1 MPDYLDLLTT
11 RLLSSVLQACEEMAL
26 PGGKP
31 PTVPVDVG
39 STVQG
44 ALPAPGE
51 ILPLVI
57 MVLLFVGTA
66 AWIGLRGSERTSRQ
80 ASGRVADGSPS
91 EAFG

>member
-11 RLLSSVLQACEEMAL
+11 RLISSILQACEEMAL

-57 MVLLFVGTA
+57 MMLLFVGTA
-66 AWIGLRGSERTSRQ
+66 AWIVLRGRERKARP
-80 ASGRVADGSPS
+80 ASGGVAGGLPS

>member
-11 RLLSSVLQACEEMAL
+11 RLLSSVLRACEEMAL
-26 PGGKP
+26 PGGQP

-57 MVLLFVGTA
+57 VFLLFVGTA
-66 AWIGLRGSERTSRQ
+66 AWIGLRGSGRQTRQ

-91 EAFG
+91 EAFI

>member
-31 PTVPVDVG
+31 PTVVDVG

-44 ALPAPGE
+44 AFPAPGE
-51 ILPLVI
+51 MLPLVI
-57 MVLLFVGTA
+57 MFLLFVGTA
-66 AWIGLRGSERTSRQ
+66 AWIGLRGSERTGRQ
-80 ASGRVADGSPS
+80 DSARVADGSPS

>member
-1 MPDYLDLLTT
+1 MLDLLTT

-44 ALPAPGE
+44 ALPAPCE
-51 ILPLVI
+51 ILPLAI

-66 AWIGLRGSERTSRQ
+66 AWLMVRGSERKAKQ
-80 ASGRVADGSPS
+80 ANTRVADGSLS

>member
-11 RLLSSVLQACEEMAL
+11 RMLSSALQACEEMAL

-51 ILPLVI
+51 ILPLVL
-57 MVLLFVGTA
+57 MMLMFVGTA
-66 AWIGLRGSERTSRQ
+66 AWIVLRGRERKARH
-80 ASGRVADGSPS
+80 ANGRMANGSPS

>member
-1 MPDYLDLLTT
+1 MPEYLDLLTN
-11 RLLSSVLQACEEMAL
+11 RLLSDVLRACEEMAL
-26 PGGKP
+26 PGAKP

-44 ALPAPGE
+44 ALPAPSE
-51 ILPLVI
+51 ILPLAIVL
-57 MVLLFVGTA
+57 LLFVGTA
-66 AWIGLRGSERTSRQ
+66 VWIGLRGSERKAKQ

>member
-31 PTVPVDVG
+31 PTVPADVG

-44 ALPAPGE
+44 ALPTPGE
-51 ILPLVI
+51 ILPLAI
-57 MVLLFVGTA
+57 MVVLFVGTA
-66 AWIGLRGSERTSRQ
+66 AWIMARGSVRKARQ
-80 ASGRVADGSPS
+80 ASGRVVAGSPS

>member
-1 MPDYLDLLTT
+1 MPDYLHLLTT
-11 RLLSSVLQACEEMAL
+11 KLLSSALQACEEMAL

-31 PTVPVDVG
+31 PSEVVDVG

-44 ALPAPGE
+44 SLPAPGE

-57 MVLLFVGTA
+57 MMLLFVGTA
-66 AWIGLRGSERTSRQ
+66 AWIGLRESERKARR

-91 EAFG
+91 EAFS

>member
-1 MPDYLDLLTT
+1 MADYLDLLTT
-11 RLLSSVLQACEEMAL
+11 RLLLNLLQACEDMAL

-51 ILPLVI
+51 ILPLLI
-57 MVLLFVGTA
+57 MMLLFVGTA
-66 AWIGLRGSERTSRQ
+66 AWIGLRGSERKARQ

-91 EAFG
+91 EAFS

>member
-11 RLLSSVLQACEEMAL
+11 RLLSSVLEACEEMAL

-44 ALPAPGE
+44 ALPAAGE

-57 MVLLFVGTA
+57 MFLLFVGTA
-66 AWIGLRGSERTSRQ
+66 AWIALRGSEPKTRQ

>member
-1 MPDYLDLLTT
+1 MPDYLDLLTA

-31 PTVPVDVG
+31 PAVPVDVG

-51 ILPLVI
+51 ILPLVV
-57 MVLLFVGTA
+57 MLVLFVGTA
-66 AWIGLRGSERTSRQ
+66 AWIMARGSERNARQ
-80 ASGRVADGSPS
+80 ASEQVADGSPS
-91 EAFG
+91 EAFC

>member
-31 PTVPVDVG
+31 ATVPADVG

-44 ALPAPGE
+44 ALPASGE

-57 MVLLFVGTA
+57 VFLLFVGSA
-66 AWIGLRGSERTSRQ
+66 AWIGLRETERKTRQ
-80 ASGRVADGSPS
+80 ASGRVACSWQ
-91 EAFG
+91 

>member
-26 PGGKP
+26 PGGTA
-31 PTVPVDVG
+31 TVPADVG

-44 ALPAPGE
+44 ALPASGE

-57 MVLLFVGTA
+57 VFLLFVGSA
-66 AWIGLRGSERTSRQ
+66 AWIGLRETERKTRQ

-91 EAFG
+91 EAFI

>member
-11 RLLSSVLQACEEMAL
+11 RLFSNVLQACEEMAL

-31 PTVPVDVG
+31 ATVPVDVG
-39 STVQG
+39 STVQA
-44 ALPAPGE
+44 ALPATGE
-51 ILPLVI
+51 ILPLAI

-66 AWIGLRGSERTSRQ
+66 AWLMVRGSERKAKQ
-80 ASGRVADGSPS
+80 ANTRVADGSLS